1 MAVRKPTRQWRRWH
15 RWLGLVVAVPVLVLS
30 VTGVLLNH
38 IESLGWSNQ
47 PMSPWLARWYGAPVP
62 SDVTGFSLNDRW
74 YAQLNER
81 LYIDGEDTLH
91 CPPPLQ
97 GVVDHNGMLVVGCG
111 QEMLLLDGNGQLV
124 ERIGAAYG
132 LPAFTRMGGDGK
144 SLVLDTGEGLLN
156 FDVDQLVT
164 SPHQGPWQASEAV
177 ALPDQLKQALI
188 NQSVPPSLNW
198 QRFLLDLHA
207 GRIAGLA
214 GQLIMDLAALIL
226 IVLAVTGTVI
236 WGRTRR

>member
-1 MAVRKPTRQWRRWH
+1 M
-15 RWLGLVVAVPVLVLS
+15 
-30 VTGVLLNH
+30 
-38 IESLGWSNQ
+38 
-47 PMSPWLARWYGAPVP
+47 
-62 SDVTGFSLNDRW
+62 
-74 YAQLNER
+74 
-81 LYIDGEDTLH
+81 
-91 CPPPLQ
+91 
-97 GVVDHNGMLVVGCG
+97 
-111 QEMLLLDGNGQLV
+111 
-124 ERIGAAYG
+124 
-132 LPAFTRMGGDGK
+132 
-144 SLVLDTGEGLLN
+144 
-156 FDVDQLVT
+156 
-164 SPHQGPWQASEAV
+164 